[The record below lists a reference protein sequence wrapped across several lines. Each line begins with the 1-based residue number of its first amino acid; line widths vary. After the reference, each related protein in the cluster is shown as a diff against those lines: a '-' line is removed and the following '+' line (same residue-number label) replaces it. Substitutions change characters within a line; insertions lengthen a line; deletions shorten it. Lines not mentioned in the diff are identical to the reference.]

1 MQLTI
6 SAKNTTVTDAIRD
19 YAEKRLAKLDKRL
32 RGDVP
37 VHLEIRR
44 EGTKRSQDKY
54 VAEVTIRL
62 KNGFVRSEERAES
75 PYSAVD
81 GAQSTVE
88 RQLRRLKTRSEKKRK
103 EGSIFDIEALTQV
116 ETPEPPE
123 ADEIVKEIGYG
134 QLVRTK
140 EHVVV
145 PMTVEDAASQM
156 DLLGHNFFVY
166 KDKDSGKIQVVYRRH
181 DNDYGLIV
189 PTEAG

>member
-6 SAKNTTVTDAIRD
+6 SAKQTTVTDAIRE

-44 EGTKRSQDKY
+44 EGTKRDDDKY

-62 KNGFVRSEERAES
+62 KKSFVRGEERAES
-75 PYSAVD
+75 PYTAVD
-81 GAQSTVE
+81 LAQSTVE
-88 RQLRRLKTRSEKKRK
+88 RQLRRLKTRFEKKRRD
-103 EGSIFDIEALTQV
+103 GSIFDLDALNQIEIA
-116 ETPEPPE
+116 EPPLP
-123 ADEIVKEIGYG
+123 DEIVKEIGYG

-140 EHVVV
+140 EHIVV
-145 PMTVEDAASQM
+145 PMSVEDAASQM
-156 DLLGHNFFVY
+156 DLLGHNFYVY
-166 KDKDSGKIQVVYRRH
+166 KDSDSGKIQVVYRRH

-189 PTEAG
+189 PTEGE